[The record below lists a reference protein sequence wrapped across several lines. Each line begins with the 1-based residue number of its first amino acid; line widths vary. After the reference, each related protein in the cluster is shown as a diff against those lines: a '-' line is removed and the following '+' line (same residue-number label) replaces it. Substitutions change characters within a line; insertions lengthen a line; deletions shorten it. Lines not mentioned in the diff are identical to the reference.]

1 MGFIWVYLF
10 EVWRTL
16 RRLGGLGLILMGVVD
31 SSVIPTPGGLDALTI
46 VLTAHERDEW
56 IYYAVMATIGSV
68 LGGYITYRLGR
79 KGGERALA
87 KRLSKEKIE
96 KVHRAFERWG
106 FATVF
111 VPALLPPPAPLG
123 PFLLGAGA
131 MNYPLPKF
139 LASLTAARAVRF
151 TLVAYLASVFGQRV
165 FRFLMRHYT
174 VMLWSLI
181 ALGVLAGIAVTIYIV
196 RRRRQ
201 RAPEKLSEDRAA

>member
-1 MGFIWVYLF
+1 MGFIFVYLF
-10 EVWRTL
+10 DVWRTL
-16 RRLGGLGLILMGVVD
+16 RRLGGLGLILMGLID

-46 VLTAHERDEW
+46 VLTAHERNEW

-79 KGGERALA
+79 KGGETAL
-87 KRLSKEKIE
+87 KRKLSEKKIE
-96 KVHRAFERWG
+96 QVRRAFARWG

-111 VPALLPPPAPLG
+111 VPALLPPPTPLG

-139 LASLTAARAVRF
+139 LLTLTAARAIRF
-151 TLVAYLASVFGQRV
+151 TLVAYLASLFGQRV
-165 FRFLMRHYT
+165 FRFLMRHYK

-181 ALGVLAGIAVTIYIV
+181 ALAVLTSIAIAIYYL
-196 RRRRQ
+196 RRRH
-201 RAPEKLSEDRAA
+201 RAAAELNEDHAA